1 MNNKESRK
9 INLYGASGHAKVI
22 LDIISTVKDVEVAYI
37 FDDDDSIDQLLGQ
50 KVFSPS
56 VHQDKLNQYPIII
69 SVGSNPVRE
78 QLVNDLESSSFSQV
92 LIHSSAQV
100 SEATELKEGSVV
112 MPLAVINAST
122 VVGWH
127 SIINTAAVVEHDCE
141 LGDFVHI
148 SPNATICGGVQIGK
162 GTQIGAGAVVIPNV
176 SIGENCIIGA
186 GTVVNK
192 NLPDGVKVVGN
203 PARII

>member
-1 MNNKESRK
+1 MNDKYK

-22 LDIISTVKDVEVAYI
+22 LDIISTLKDVEVAYI
-37 FDDDDSIDQLLGQ
+37 FDDDESVTSLLGH

-56 VHQDKLNQYPIII
+56 VHYDKLNQYPLII
-69 SVGSNPVRE
+69 SIGSNTARE
-78 QLVNDLESSSFSQV
+78 LLVNQMKSSSFSQA

-100 SEATELKEGSVV
+100 HEATQLKEGSVV

-122 VVGWH
+122 LVGRH
-127 SIINTAAVVEHDCE
+127 SIINTAAIVEHDCE
-141 LGDFVHI
+141 LADFVHI
-148 SPNATICGGVQIGK
+148 SPKACICGGVSIGH
-162 GTQIGAGAVVIPNV
+162 GTHIGAGAVVIPNV

>member
-1 MNNKESRK
+1 MKK

-22 LDIISTVKDVEVAYI
+22 LGIIASIGDVEVAYI
-37 FDDDDSIDQLLGQ
+37 FDDDESITSLLGHE
-50 KVFSPS
+50 VLSPS
-56 VHQDKLNQYPIII
+56 VHYDKLNRYPLIM
-69 SVGSNPVRE
+69 SVGSNSVRE
-78 QLVNDLESSSFSQV
+78 QLVNHLESSLFSKA

-122 VVGWH
+122 VIGRH

-141 LGDFVHI
+141 LADFVHI
-148 SPNATICGGVQIGK
+148 SPKACICGGVSIGH
-162 GTQIGAGAVVIPNV
+162 GTHIGAGAMVIPNI

-192 NLPDGVKVVGN
+192 NLLDGLKVVGN

>member
-1 MNNKESRK
+1 MHK

-22 LDIISTVKDVEVAYI
+22 LDIISTVKNVEVAYV
-37 FDDDDSIDQLLGQ
+37 FDDDESVTSLLGNE
-50 KVFSPS
+50 VLSPS
-56 VHQDKLNQYPIII
+56 VHQDKLNAYPLII
-69 SVGSNPVRE
+69 SIGSNIARE
-78 QLVNDLESSSFSQV
+78 QLVNQLESSLYSKA

-122 VVGWH
+122 VVGRH

-141 LGDFVHI
+141 LADFIHI
-148 SPNATICGGVQIGK
+148 SPNACICGGVSIGH
-162 GTQIGAGAVVIPNV
+162 GTHIGAGAVVIPNI
-176 SIGENCIIGA
+176 SIGKNCIIGA